1 MFLEGVIA
9 VSTEAERQTASV
21 ALKEAADWLE
31 EDGYTAETATYKQRL
46 RELKRTVR
54 PIFRRLMEAE
64 RRPKLISELK
74 DSLNLSHDFIVKI
87 RNLTDELQIF
97 TEVEMGKLENITE
110 DTEVGLIIACSH
122 Q

>member
-1 MFLEGVIA
+1 MPCSCMEGVVA
-9 VSTEAERQTASV
+9 VSTEAERQTASD

-87 RNLTDELQIF
+87 RNRTDELQIF

-110 DTEVGLIIACSH
+110 DTE
-122 Q
+122 